1 MAKVVAPKSVRTIAD
16 LRADFPIL
24 AGKMSGKPV
33 AYLDT
38 GASAQK
44 PQAVIDAMKDV
55 MESHYANI
63 HRGLYEFSQTTTTE
77 YEAVRAKVAGFIG
90 AGSENEVIFT
100 RNTTEAINLV
110 AHSWG
115 RKVLERGD
123 DVIITEMEHHANIVP
138 WQLVCGM
145 TGAKLKVVPVNDDG
159 TLNIAAFEHM
169 VTEKTK
175 IVSFVHISNSLGTI
189 NPAKKIVEIC
199 KAKNPNVTVLID
211 GSQSAVHG
219 PVNVQDLGCDFFAF
233 TGHKLYGPTG
243 VGVLWAKAEILEQM
257 PPYQGGGDMIE
268 QVTFAKTTFKEAPA
282 KFEAGTPAIVE
293 VIGLGAAIDYV
304 QGIGMGVIAA
314 HEKSLFEYAMKELAT
329 IPGLTY
335 YGTGPDKA
343 GIISFRADWGH
354 PSDIGMILDQC
365 GVAVRTGHHCCQPLM
380 QRFGVE
386 ATVRA
391 SLGLYSNK
399 DDIDALVAGL
409 NKARSLL
416 G

>member
-1 MAKVVAPKSVRTIAD
+1 MAPQVENC
-16 LRADFPIL
+16 RADFPVL
-24 AGKMSGKPV
+24 AKTMNGKPV

-44 PQAVIDAMKDV
+44 PQVVIDAMKAV
-55 MESHYANI
+55 MENHYANI
-63 HRGLYEFSQTTTTE
+63 HRGLYEFSQTTTTQF
-77 YEAVRAKVAGFIG
+77 EAVRGKVARFIN
-90 AGSENEVIFT
+90 APSAQEVVFT

-123 DVIITEMEHHANIVP
+123 DVVITEMEHHANIVP

-159 TLNIAAFEHM
+159 TLNLAAFEHL
-169 VTEKTK
+169 VTARTK
-175 IVSFVHISNSLGTI
+175 IVSFVHVSNALGTI
-189 NPAKKIVEIC
+189 NPAKRIIEIC
-199 KAKNPNVTVLID
+199 KAKNPDVTVLVD
-211 GSQSAVHG
+211 ASQSVVHDM
-219 PVNVQDLGCDFFAF
+219 VDVQDLGCDFLAF
-233 TGHKLYGPTG
+233 TGHKIYGPTG
-243 VGVLWAKAEILEQM
+243 VGVLWGRADILEKM

-268 QVTFAKTTFKEAPA
+268 RVTFEKTTFKEAPA
-282 KFEAGTPAIVE
+282 KFEAGTPAIIE
-293 VIGLGAAIDYV
+293 VIGLGAAIDYM
-304 QGIGMGVIAA
+304 QSLGMENIVRG
-314 HEKSLFEYAMKELAT
+314 EKELFAYAMQELSAVE
-329 IPGLTY
+329 GLTY

-343 GIISFRADWGH
+343 GIISFTAAWGH

-380 QRFGVE
+380 QRFGVD

-399 DDIDALVAGL
+399 ADIDALVAGL
-409 NKARSLL
+409 QKARALL

>member
-1 MAKVVAPKSVRTIAD
+1 MAEGLNIEKV
-16 LRADFPIL
+16 RADFPVL
-24 AGKMSGKPV
+24 AQTMNGKPLC
-33 AYLDT
+33 YLDT

-44 PQAVIDAMKDV
+44 PQAVIDAMKSV

-63 HRGLYEFSQTTTTE
+63 HRGLYEFSQTTTTQF
-77 YEAVRAKVAGFIG
+77 EAVRGKVARFIN
-90 AGSENEVIFT
+90 AASENEIVFT

-123 DVIITEMEHHANIVP
+123 DVVITEMEHHANIVP

-159 TLNIAAFEHM
+159 TLNLAAFEHL
-169 VTEKTK
+169 VTERTK
-175 IVSFVHISNSLGTI
+175 IVSFVHISNALGTI
-189 NPAKKIVEIC
+189 NPAKRIIEIC
-199 KAKNPNVTVLID
+199 KAKNPHVTVLLD
-211 GSQSAVHG
+211 ASQSVVHD
-219 PVNVQDLGCDFFAF
+219 NVDVRDLGCDFLAF
-233 TGHKLYGPTG
+233 TGHKIYGPTG
-243 VGVLWAKAEILEQM
+243 VGVLWGRADILDQM

-268 QVTFAKTTFKEAPA
+268 RVTFEKTTFKEAPA

-293 VIGLGAAIDYV
+293 VIGLGAAIDYM
-304 QGIGMGVIAA
+304 QSLGMARIVK
-314 HEKSLFEYAMKELAT
+314 HEKELFAYAMQEMAAVE
-329 IPGLTY
+329 GLTY

-343 GIISFRADWGH
+343 GIISFSAAWGH

-365 GVAVRTGHHCCQPLM
+365 GVAVRAGHHCCQPLM
-380 QRFGVE
+380 QRFGLD

-391 SLGLYSNK
+391 SLGLYSHK

-409 NKARSLL
+409 KKARELL